1 MQFKT
6 TFLEG
11 GYLLILIN
19 KVLSMD
25 TIFFGS
31 DLYVYFL
38 LPLLIFLARICDVT
52 IGTMRIIMVSKGK
65 KLLAP
70 VLGFFEVLIWV
81 MAIGKIM
88 QNLSNP
94 VCYIA
99 YAGGFAIG
107 NYVGMKVEEKLA
119 MGLIVIRI
127 ITQKDASE
135 LIKAL
140 RDMGFGITE
149 IDAIGKDKK
158 VHVIYSI
165 IKRHDVSVV
174 TERINHFNPK
184 AFYTIEDIRAVSQG
198 VFPAHITGTSHGI
211 SRVWRWRKGK

>member
-1 MQFKT
+1 M
-6 TFLEG
+6 E
-11 GYLLILIN
+11 IN
-19 KVLSMD
+19 
-25 TIFFGS
+25 FFGT

-38 LPLLIFLARICDVT
+38 LPLLIFIARICDVT
-52 IGTMRIIMVSKGK
+52 VGTMRIIMVSKGK

-149 IDAIGKDKK
+149 IDAMGKDKK

-165 IKRHDVSVV
+165 IKRHDVPVV

-198 VFPAHITGTSHGI
+198 VFPAHTTGTSHGI

>member
-1 MQFKT
+1 
-6 TFLEG
+6 
-11 GYLLILIN
+11 
-19 KVLSMD
+19 MD
-25 TIFFGS
+25 TNFFGT

-52 IGTMRIIMVSKGK
+52 IGTMRIIMISKGK

-70 VLGFFEVLIWV
+70 VLGFFEILIWI
-81 MAIGKIM
+81 MAISKIM

-94 VCYIA
+94 VCFIP

-119 MGLIVIRI
+119 IGLIVLQI

-135 LIKAL
+135 LIKEL
-140 RDMGFGITE
+140 REMGFGITE
-149 IDAIGKDKK
+149 IDAIGKGKK

-165 IKRHDVSVV
+165 IKRHDIPVV

-184 AFYTIEDIRAVSQG
+184 AFYTIEDIREVSQG
-198 VFPAHITGTSHGI
+198 VFPAHSIGTSHGI

>member
-1 MQFKT
+1 MET
-6 TFLEG
+6 
-11 GYLLILIN
+11 N
-19 KVLSMD
+19 
-25 TIFFGS
+25 FFGT

-38 LPLLIFLARICDVT
+38 LPLLIFIARICDVT
-52 IGTMRIIMVSKGK
+52 VGTMRIIMVSKGK

-149 IDAIGKDKK
+149 IDAMGKDKK

-165 IKRHDVSVV
+165 IKRHDVPVV

-198 VFPAHITGTSHGI
+198 VFPAHTTGTSHGI

>member
-1 MQFKT
+1 
-6 TFLEG
+6 
-11 GYLLILIN
+11 
-19 KVLSMD
+19 MD

>member
-1 MQFKT
+1 
-6 TFLEG
+6 
-11 GYLLILIN
+11 
-19 KVLSMD
+19 MD
-25 TIFFGS
+25 TNFFGT
-31 DLYVYFL
+31 DLYVFFL

-107 NYVGMKVEEKLA
+107 N
-119 MGLIVIRI
+119 
-127 ITQKDASE
+127 
-135 LIKAL
+135 
-140 RDMGFGITE
+140 
-149 IDAIGKDKK
+149 
-158 VHVIYSI
+158 
-165 IKRHDVSVV
+165 
-174 TERINHFNPK
+174 
-184 AFYTIEDIRAVSQG
+184 
-198 VFPAHITGTSHGI
+198 
-211 SRVWRWRKGK
+211 

>member
-1 MQFKT
+1 
-6 TFLEG
+6 
-11 GYLLILIN
+11 
-19 KVLSMD
+19 MD
-25 TIFFGS
+25 TNFFGT
-31 DLYVYFL
+31 DLYVFFL

-52 IGTMRIIMVSKGK
+52 IGTMRIIMISKGK

-70 VLGFFEVLIWV
+70 VLGFFEILIWI
-81 MAIGKIM
+81 MAISKIM

-119 MGLIVIRI
+119 IGLIVLQI

-135 LIKAL
+135 LIKEL
-140 RDMGFGITE
+140 REMGFGITE
-149 IDAIGKDKK
+149 IDAIGKGKK

-165 IKRHDVSVV
+165 IKRHDIHVV
-174 TERINHFNPK
+174 VEKIINFNPK
-184 AFYTIEDIRAVSQG
+184 AFYTIEDIREVSQG
-198 VFPAHITGTSHGI
+198 VFPAHSIGTSHGI
-211 SRVWRWRKGK
+211 SRTWRWRKGK

>member
-1 MQFKT
+1 
-6 TFLEG
+6 
-11 GYLLILIN
+11 
-19 KVLSMD
+19 MD
-25 TIFFGS
+25 ANFFGT
-31 DLYVYFL
+31 DLYAYFL
-38 LPLLIFLARICDVT
+38 LPLLIFIARICDVT
-52 IGTMRIIMVSKGK
+52 IGTMRIIMISKGK

-70 VLGFFEVLIWV
+70 VLGFFEILIWITV
-81 MAIGKIM
+81 IGKIM

-94 VCYIA
+94 VCYVA

-119 MGLIVIRI
+119 IGLIVLRI

-135 LIKAL
+135 LIKVL
-140 RDMGFGITE
+140 REMGFGITE
-149 IDAIGKDKK
+149 VDAIGKGKK

-174 TERINHFNPK
+174 VEKINNFNPK
-184 AFYTIEDIRAVSQG
+184 AFYTIEDIREVSQG
-198 VFPAHITGTSHGI
+198 VFPAHSIETSHGI

>member
-1 MQFKT
+1 
-6 TFLEG
+6 
-11 GYLLILIN
+11 
-19 KVLSMD
+19 MD
-25 TIFFGS
+25 TNFFGT

-52 IGTMRIIMVSKGK
+52 IGTMRIIMISKGK

-70 VLGFFEVLIWV
+70 VLGFFEILIWI
-81 MAIGKIM
+81 MAISKIM

-94 VCYIA
+94 VCFIA

-119 MGLIVIRI
+119 IGLIVLQI

-135 LIKAL
+135 LIKEL
-140 RDMGFGITE
+140 REMGFGITE
-149 IDAIGKDKK
+149 IDAIGKGKK

-165 IKRHDVSVV
+165 IKRHDIPVV

-184 AFYTIEDIRAVSQG
+184 AFYTIEDIREVSQG
-198 VFPAHITGTSHGI
+198 VFPAHSIGTSHGI

>member
-1 MQFKT
+1 
-6 TFLEG
+6 
-11 GYLLILIN
+11 
-19 KVLSMD
+19 MD
-25 TIFFGS
+25 ANFFVT
-31 DLYVYFL
+31 DLFVYFL

-52 IGTMRIIMVSKGK
+52 IGTMRIIMISKGK

-70 VLGFFEVLIWV
+70 VLGFFEILIWII
-81 MAIGKIM
+81 AIGKIM
-88 QNLSNP
+88 QNLNNP
-94 VCYIA
+94 VCYVA

-119 MGLIVIRI
+119 IGLIVLRI
-127 ITQKDASE
+127 ITQEDASG

-158 VHVIYSI
+158 VHVIFSI
-165 IKRHDVSVV
+165 MKRHDIPVIV
-174 TERINHFNPK
+174 EKINNFNPK
-184 AFYTIEDIRAVSQG
+184 AFYTIEDIRAINQG
-198 VFPAHITGTSHGI
+198 VFPAHNVGIPHGI

>member
-1 MQFKT
+1 
-6 TFLEG
+6 
-11 GYLLILIN
+11 
-19 KVLSMD
+19 MD
-25 TIFFGS
+25 ANFFGT
-31 DLYVYFL
+31 DLFVYFL

-52 IGTMRIIMVSKGK
+52 IGTMRIIMISKGK

-70 VLGFFEVLIWV
+70 VLGFFEILIWII
-81 MAIGKIM
+81 AIGKIM
-88 QNLSNP
+88 QNLNNP
-94 VCYIA
+94 VCYVA

-119 MGLIVIRI
+119 IGLIVLRI
-127 ITQKDASE
+127 ITQEDASG

-158 VHVIYSI
+158 VHVIFSI
-165 IKRHDVSVV
+165 MKRHDIPVIV
-174 TERINHFNPK
+174 EKINNFNPK
-184 AFYTIEDIRAVSQG
+184 AFYTIEDIRAINQG
-198 VFPAHITGTSHGI
+198 VFPAHNVGIPHGI

>member
-1 MQFKT
+1 
-6 TFLEG
+6 
-11 GYLLILIN
+11 
-19 KVLSMD
+19 MD
-25 TIFFGS
+25 TNFFGT

-52 IGTMRIIMVSKGK
+52 IGTMRIIMISKGR

-70 VLGFFEVLIWV
+70 VLGFFEILIWI

-119 MGLIVIRI
+119 MGLIVLRI

-140 RDMGFGITE
+140 REMGFGITE
-149 IDAIGKDKK
+149 IDAMGKDKK
-158 VHVIYSI
+158 VHVIFSI
-165 IKRHDVSVV
+165 IKRHDAPVV
-174 TERINHFNPK
+174 VEKINNFNPK
-184 AFYTIEDIRAVSQG
+184 AFYTIEDIRAISQG
-198 VFPAHITGTSHGI
+198 VFPAHSVGTSHGI
-211 SRVWRWRKGK
+211 SRVWRLRKGK

>member
-1 MQFKT
+1 
-6 TFLEG
+6 
-11 GYLLILIN
+11 
-19 KVLSMD
+19 MD
-25 TIFFGS
+25 ANFFGT

-52 IGTMRIIMVSKGK
+52 IGTMRIIMISKGK

-70 VLGFFEVLIWV
+70 VLGFFEILIWI

-94 VCYIA
+94 ACYIA

-107 NYVGMKVEEKLA
+107 NYVGIKVEEKLA
-119 MGLIVIRI
+119 MGLIVLQI

-135 LIKAL
+135 LINAL
-140 RDMGFGITE
+140 HEMGFGITE
-149 IDAIGKDKK
+149 IDAMGKDKK

-165 IKRHDVSVV
+165 IKRHDIPVV
-174 TERINHFNPK
+174 TERINQFNPNS
-184 AFYTIEDIRAVSQG
+184 FYTIEDIRAVSKG
-198 VFPAHITGTSHGI
+198 VFPTHVAGTSHGI

>member
-1 MQFKT
+1 
-6 TFLEG
+6 
-11 GYLLILIN
+11 
-19 KVLSMD
+19 MD
-25 TIFFGS
+25 ANFFVT

-52 IGTMRIIMVSKGK
+52 IGTMRIIMISKGK

-70 VLGFFEVLIWV
+70 VLGFFEILIWII
-81 MAIGKIM
+81 AIGKIM
-88 QNLSNP
+88 QNLNNP
-94 VCYIA
+94 VCYVA

-119 MGLIVIRI
+119 IGLIVLRI
-127 ITQKDASE
+127 ITQEDASG

-158 VHVIYSI
+158 VHVIFSI
-165 IKRHDVSVV
+165 MKRHDIPVIV
-174 TERINHFNPK
+174 EKINNFNPK
-184 AFYTIEDIRAVSQG
+184 AFYTIEDIRAINQG
-198 VFPAHITGTSHGI
+198 VFPAHNVGIPHGI

>member
-1 MQFKT
+1 
-6 TFLEG
+6 
-11 GYLLILIN
+11 
-19 KVLSMD
+19 MD
-25 TIFFGS
+25 TNFFGT
-31 DLYVYFL
+31 DLYVFFL

-52 IGTMRIIMVSKGK
+52 IGTMRIIMISKGK

-70 VLGFFEVLIWV
+70 VLGFFEILIWI
-81 MAIGKIM
+81 MAISKIM

-119 MGLIVIRI
+119 IGLIVLQI

-135 LIKAL
+135 LIKEL
-140 RDMGFGITE
+140 REMGFGITE
-149 IDAIGKDKK
+149 IDAIGKGKK

-165 IKRHDVSVV
+165 IKRHDIPVV

-184 AFYTIEDIRAVSQG
+184 AFYTIEDIREVSQG
-198 VFPAHITGTSHGI
+198 VFPAHSIVTSHGI
-211 SRVWRWRKGK
+211 SRAWRWRKGK

>member
-1 MQFKT
+1 
-6 TFLEG
+6 
-11 GYLLILIN
+11 
-19 KVLSMD
+19 MD
-25 TIFFGS
+25 TNFFGT

-38 LPLLIFLARICDVT
+38 LPLLIFIARICDVT
-52 IGTMRIIMVSKGK
+52 IGTMRIIMISKGK

-70 VLGFFEVLIWV
+70 VLGFFEILVWI

-119 MGLIVIRI
+119 IGLIVLQI

-135 LIKAL
+135 LIKEL
-140 RDMGFGITE
+140 REMGFGITE
-149 IDAIGKDKK
+149 IDAIGKGKK

-165 IKRHDVSVV
+165 IKRHDIPVV

-184 AFYTIEDIRAVSQG
+184 AFYTIEDIREVSQG
-198 VFPAHITGTSHGI
+198 VFPAHSIGTSYGI